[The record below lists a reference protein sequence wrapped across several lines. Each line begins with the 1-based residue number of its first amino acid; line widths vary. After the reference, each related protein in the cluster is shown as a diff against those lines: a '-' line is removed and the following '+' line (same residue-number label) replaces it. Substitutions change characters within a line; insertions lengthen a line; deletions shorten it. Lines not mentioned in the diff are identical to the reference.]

1 MNKFVPFALL
11 ATVATFTVA
20 PAAVHAADSDPSVAI
35 AASAQTAKVDVR
47 AGRMI
52 YGANGQRIASAYR
65 VTDNGTV
72 QVILNAK
79 LVSIPA
85 ETLSEVNGKITTSLT
100 KAELS
105 RAR

>member
-1 MNKFVPFALL
+1 MNKFLPIALL
-11 ATVATFTVA
+11 ATVATFAVA
-20 PAAVHAADSDPSVAI
+20 PAAVQAADSDPSVSV

-47 AGRMI
+47 SGRMI

-65 VTDNGTV
+65 VTENGTV
-72 QVILNAK
+72 QVILNSK

-85 ETLSEVNGKITTSLT
+85 DTLSEVDGKVLTTLSKTDLT
-100 KAELS
+100 

>member
-1 MNKFVPFALL
+1 MNKFLPVALL

-35 AASAQTAKVDVR
+35 AASAQTAKVNVR

-52 YGANGQRIASAYR
+52 FGANGQRIASVYR

-72 QVILNAK
+72 QVILNSR
-79 LVSIPA
+79 LVSIPT
-85 ETLSEVNGKITTSLT
+85 ETLSEVNGRVTTSLT

-105 RAR
+105 RVR